1 MTKKQVPIAG
11 NEQHPSPDS
20 EDQSVVYPLVGI
32 GASAGGFEAF
42 SQLLRALSADTGM
55 AFVFIQ
61 HLLPGH
67 ESALTVLLGRETSM
81 PVLEITN
88 NMTVQPNH
96 VYVIPPNADV
106 EIYHGLLKLTPR
118 QEASGQHLPID
129 HFLRSLAHDKGN
141 KSIGI
146 ILSGT
151 ASDGVM
157 GLKAIKGAGGITFA
171 QEESSAKYD
180 GMPHSAI
187 ASGCVDFVLNPE
199 NIARE
204 LQRLSHHPYV
214 AASQPQQTESLAV
227 IDQES
232 MDRIF
237 LLLRQ
242 STGVDFTYYK
252 LTTIQRRISRRM
264 LLHRLTILKDYLKYL
279 QQNHAE
285 VTALYHDILINVTEF
300 FREPDSFELLKE
312 KIFPLLLNTERR
324 NNAIRIWVP
333 GCATGEEA
341 YSIAICLLEFLSE
354 IPSPPVIQIF
364 ATDIDEVAIETA
376 RAGIYPESIIDNV
389 PAARLRRFFDK
400 VEQGYQINK
409 KIRDICVFARQNVF
423 QDPPFSK
430 IDLISCR
437 NLLIYLGTVL
447 QKKIML
453 VFHYALNPK
462 GILFLGSAESIGEY
476 TDLFRLIDKKHRLY
490 EKKSIAPPIQAEFTM
505 PVYSDSVTLRDVFSK
520 EVKKIESWSGP
531 GLQKAADRLLLHKYV
546 PSAVVIND
554 RMRILQFRGK
564 TGTYLEPAQGEASLN
579 LLKMAKEGLALP
591 LRSAVNESIEKHA
604 FVRKKG
610 VHYKYDGGM
619 NLIDIEVTPI
629 QHPSVTEYC
638 YLVVFQDKTGPQKI
652 ELKSGTPEKEPRQA
666 GEEDDTIKL
675 LEQELAATKEYLQSV
690 IEQQE
695 TSNEELRSANE
706 EIQSSN
712 EELQSIN
719 EELVTAKE
727 ELQSTNEELATVN
740 DELETRNVQLAAL
753 NDDHRNLI
761 NSMNIPFIIV
771 NDDLTIRSF
780 SPKTKELLNLIA
792 TDIGRPITDIRPK
805 FQLPE
810 LGQWVATSI
819 GEMANKEIEI
829 HDENQHWY
837 SLRIRPYITAE
848 KKLSGAVIT
857 FIDVND
863 IKSSLEMAAD
873 ARDFAEAVVA
883 SMRHPLLVID
893 KNLRVVS
900 ASSAYLER
908 FEVNQKAT
916 IGNLIYHLGNGQ
928 WGIPQLRQLLEKTIA
943 EGEPFE
949 NFAVEHEF
957 EHVGFK
963 RVLIS
968 GRYIAP
974 GKTRDALAL
983 MQIEF
988 GETDNR

>member
-1 MTKKQVPIAG
+1 MVKKQVPAAG
-11 NEQHPSPDS
+11 TEQRQTSHNDEPSAAFPF
-20 EDQSVVYPLVGI
+20 VGI
-32 GASAGGFEAF
+32 GASAGGYEAF
-42 SQLLRALSADTGM
+42 SQLLRALSVDTGM
-55 AFVFIQ
+55 AFIFIQ

-67 ESALTVLLGRETSM
+67 ESALTVLLARETSM

-88 NMTVQPNH
+88 NMAVQPDH

-106 EIYHGLLKLTPR
+106 ELYHGILKLTPR
-118 QEASGQHLPID
+118 SEAGGQHLPID
-129 HFLRSLAHDKGN
+129 HFLRSLAHDRGN

-157 GLKAIKGAGGITFA
+157 GLKAIKAAGGITFA
-171 QEESSAKYD
+171 QKESSAKYD

-187 ASGCVDFVLNPE
+187 AAGCVDFALNPE
-199 NIARE
+199 SIAHE
-204 LQRLSHHPYV
+204 LQRLAQHPYV
-214 AASQPQQTESLAV
+214 AASQPKQTEPLTTIDKESL
-227 IDQES
+227 
-232 MDRIF
+232 DRIF

-242 STGVDFTYYK
+242 GTGVDFSYYK
-252 LTTIQRRISRRM
+252 LTTIQRRITRRM
-264 LLHRLTILKDYLKYL
+264 LLHRLADLKDYLKYL
-279 QQNHAE
+279 QQNHTE

-300 FREPDSFELLKE
+300 FRDPNSFELLKE
-312 KIFPLLLNTERR
+312 KVFPFLLNKERE

-333 GCATGEEA
+333 GCSTGEEA
-341 YSIAICLLEFLSE
+341 YSIAICLLEFMSE
-354 IPSPPVIQIF
+354 IPSPPAIQIF
-364 ATDIDEVAIETA
+364 ATDIDEAAIETA
-376 RAGIYPESIIDNV
+376 RAGIYPESIADNV
-389 PAARLRRFFDK
+389 SAARLRRFFDK

-409 KIRDICVFARQNVF
+409 KIRDVCVFARQNVF

-453 VFHYALNPK
+453 VFHYALKPK

-476 TDLFRLIDKKHRLY
+476 TDLFKLIDKKNKLY
-490 EKKSIAPPIQAEFTM
+490 EKKSITPPVQAEFIM
-505 PVYSDSVTLRDVFSK
+505 PAYSDSVTLHDVFTK
-520 EVKKIESWSGP
+520 ETKKIESWSGFD
-531 GLQKAADRLLLHKYV
+531 LQKAADRLLMHKYV

-554 RMRILQFRGK
+554 QMRILQFRGK
-564 TGTYLEPAQGEASLN
+564 TGAYLEPAAGEASLN
-579 LLKMAKEGLALP
+579 LLKMAKEGLTLA
-591 LRSAVNESIEKHA
+591 LRSVVGEAIEKNA
-604 FVRKKG
+604 FVRKQG
-610 VHYKYDGGM
+610 IQYKSDGGM
-619 NLIDIEVTPI
+619 KLIDIEVTPI

-638 YLVVFQDKTGPQKI
+638 YLVVFREKAAAQKV
-652 ELKSGTPEKEPRQA
+652 ELTPGVTETAPGQA
-666 GEEDDTIKL
+666 GQKDKTIKL

-740 DELETRNVQLAAL
+740 DELETRNAQLAAL
-753 NDDHRNLI
+753 NDDHNNLI
-761 NSMNIPFIIV
+761 TSINIPFVIV

-780 SPKTKELLNLIA
+780 APKTKELLNLIP

-805 FQLPE
+805 FQLPD
-810 LGQWVATSI
+810 LGRWVATSM
-819 GEMANKEIEI
+819 EEVTSKEVEFQ
-829 HDENQHWY
+829 DENHHWY

-848 KKLSGAVIT
+848 KQLNGAVLS

-863 IKSSLEMAAD
+863 IKSSLELAAD

-883 SMRHPLLVID
+883 SMRHPLLVTD

-908 FEVNQKAT
+908 FGVSHKET

-928 WGIPQLRQLLEKTIA
+928 WGIPQLRQLLEKTI
-943 EGEPFE
+943 EQGESFDD
-949 NFAVEHEF
+949 FAVEHEF
-957 EHVGFK
+957 EHIGLQ
-963 RVLIS
+963 RVLVS

-974 GKTRDALAL
+974 GKTRAALAL

-988 GETDNR
+988 VKT

>member
-1 MTKKQVPIAG
+1 MAKKHTQAV
-11 NEQHPSPDS
+11 ETDRHPGPDTEEPS
-20 EDQSVVYPLVGI
+20 TVFPFVGI

-42 SQLLRALSADTGM
+42 SQLLRALPTDTGM
-55 AFVFIQ
+55 AFIFVQ

-67 ESALTVLLGRETSM
+67 ESALTVLLGRETNM
-81 PVLEITN
+81 PVKEITN
-88 NMTVQPNH
+88 NMVVEPNH
-96 VYVIPPNADV
+96 VYVIPPGAELEV
-106 EIYHGLLKLTPR
+106 YHGLLKLLPR
-118 QEASGQHLPID
+118 HEVQGQHLPID
-129 HFLRSLAHDKGN
+129 HFLRSLAQDKGN

-157 GLKAIKGAGGITFA
+157 GLKAIKAAGGITFA
-171 QEESSAKYD
+171 QEERSAKYD

-187 ASGCVDFVLNPE
+187 ASGCVDFILTPE
-199 NIARE
+199 RMASE
-204 LQRLSHHPYV
+204 LQSLAHHPYV
-214 AASQPQQTESLAV
+214 TVSQSDQLESLAT
-227 IDQES
+227 IDKDS
-232 MDRIF
+232 LDRIF

-242 STGVDFTYYK
+242 SSGVDFTYYK
-252 LTTIQRRISRRM
+252 LTTIKRRINRRM
-264 LLHRLTILKDYLKYL
+264 LLHKLADLKDYLKYL
-279 QQNHAE
+279 QHNHEE
-285 VTALYHDILINVTEF
+285 VRALYNDILINVTEF
-300 FREPDSFELLKE
+300 FREPESFDLLKE
-312 KIFPLLLNTERR
+312 NIFPLLIDKDKENS
-324 NNAIRIWVP
+324 AVRIWVP
-333 GCATGEEA
+333 GCSTGEEA
-341 YSIAICLLEFLSE
+341 YSIAMCLLEYLSD
-354 IPSPPVIQIF
+354 IPSPPMVQIF
-364 ATDIDEVAIETA
+364 ATDIDDVAIETA
-376 RAGIYPESIIDNV
+376 RAGIYPDSIVDNV

-400 VEQGYQINK
+400 VDQGYQINK
-409 KIRDICVFARQNVF
+409 KIRDVCVFARQNVF

-437 NLLIYLGTVL
+437 NLLIYLGVVL
-447 QKKIML
+447 QKKILL
-453 VFHYALNPK
+453 VFHYALKPK

-476 TDLFRLIDKKHRLY
+476 TDLFKLIDKKHRLY
-490 EKKSIAPPIQAEFTM
+490 EKKSITPPIQVEFTM
-505 PVYSDSVTLRDVFSK
+505 PVYSDSVTLRDVFAK
-520 EVKKIESWSGP
+520 ETKKIESWSGP
-531 GLQKAADRLLLHKYV
+531 DLQKAADRLLMNKYV

-554 RMRILQFRGK
+554 QMRILQFRGK
-564 TGTYLEPAQGEASLN
+564 TGTYLEPAVGEASLH
-579 LLKMAKEGLALP
+579 LLKMAREGLTLP
-591 LRSAVNESIEKHA
+591 LRTAVNEAIDKQA
-604 FVRKKG
+604 FVRKQDIR
-610 VHYKYDGGM
+610 YKYNGGM
-619 NLIDIEVTPI
+619 KMVDIEVTPI
-629 QHPSVTEYC
+629 QHPTVTEYC
-638 YLVVFQDKTGPQKI
+638 YLVVFREKAGSPAIEIKPGNHEKQPGQSDQQDK
-652 ELKSGTPEKEPRQA
+652 
-666 GEEDDTIKL
+666 TIKL

-740 DELETRNVQLAAL
+740 DELETRNAQLAIL
-753 NDDHRNLI
+753 NDDHNNLI

-771 NDDLTIRSF
+771 NDDLTIRSY
-780 SPKTKELLNLIA
+780 SPKTKELLNLIP
-792 TDIGRPITDIRPK
+792 TDIGRPITDIRPR

-810 LGQWVATSI
+810 LGQWVSKSIEELTS
-819 GEMANKEIEI
+819 KEVEFQ
-829 HDENQHWY
+829 DENHHWY

-848 KKLSGAVIT
+848 KKLSGTVLAFV
-857 FIDVND
+857 DVND
-863 IKSSLEMAAD
+863 IKSSLELAAD

-908 FEVNQKAT
+908 FEVNQKEI

-928 WGIPQLRQLLEKTIA
+928 WGIPELRQLLEKTI
-943 EGEPFE
+943 EHGDSF
-949 NFAVEHEF
+949 NDFAVEHEF
-957 EHVGFK
+957 EHIGVK

-988 GETDNR
+988 AQT